1 MISTTDILVI
11 ASYFGFV
18 FLLALIVTLRERKK
32 ANQAADS
39 YFLSGKSEG
48 WFVIGASLFASN
60 IGSEHLVGLAGSG
73 ARGDIAAAQFEILAA
88 LILIVLGWVFVPF
101 YIKSGVYTMP
111 EFLEKRYSSS
121 ARSYLSIISVV
132 SYILTK
138 ISVTIFAGALVFE
151 VILGVPF
158 WTGATFVVV
167 ATGIYTVFGGL
178 KAVIYTDLLQMF
190 VLIGGSLALLYFGS
204 QGIFTNILGVQEL
217 GGISAI
223 KQAITLENGAE
234 VGAKYFNL
242 WRPFDDP
249 DYPWTGILFGA
260 PILGVWYWCTDQFIV
275 QRVLSAKNISNARK
289 GALFGG
295 FLKLTPIFIFAFP
308 GVIAYTLSLNNPELL
323 QNIAGDTEYD
333 QALPALVMSFL
344 PVGFKGLMV
353 AGLLAALM
361 SSLSSVFNSC
371 SALITFDFYKKYN
384 PEASQK
390 SLVRVGQISTVV
402 LVVIGL
408 AWIPLMKILTEGEG
422 IFKYLQSIQA
432 YISPPIAA
440 VFLFGLFYKKINSSG
455 AMKALWFGFFL
466 GSLRILL
473 EFLTNGYDTGNAIWN
488 IAEGSF
494 AHWFVSINFLHFA
507 ILIFV
512 LSSIILFVGSKYGK
526 VKSDQELQ
534 SVIYDKAVLNE
545 SSPNLKSDK
554 VLTILLIIGVLIIW
568 TIFSPLFL
576 GGV

>member
-1 MISTTDILVI
+1 LITSSDIVVI
-11 ASYFGFV
+11 IGYFVVV
-18 FLLALIVTLRERKK
+18 FLLAFVVTIKERRKK
-32 ANQAADS
+32 NQAADS

-73 ARGDIAAAQFEILAA
+73 ARGDLVAAQFEILAA
-88 LILIVLGWVFVPF
+88 LILIILGWIFVPF
-101 YIKSGVYTMP
+101 YIRSGVYTMP
-111 EFLEKRYSSS
+111 EFLEKRYSPA
-121 ARSYLSIISVV
+121 ARTYLSIISII

-151 VILGVPF
+151 VILGIPF
-158 WTGATFVVV
+158 WTGATLVVL

-204 QGIFTNILGVQEL
+204 HALMIDLPLAQGTSIFNSVKETIITAKGKVDGTN
-217 GGISAI
+217 
-223 KQAITLENGAE
+223 
-234 VGAKYFNL
+234 YFNL

-249 DYPWTGILFGA
+249 DYPWTGIVFGA
-260 PILGVWYWCTDQFIV
+260 PILGIWYWCTDQFIV

-295 FLKLTPIFIFAFP
+295 FLKLTPILLFAIP
-308 GVIAYTLSLNNPELL
+308 GVLAFTLSINHPELL
-323 QNIAGDTEYD
+323 MNQNGVIEYD
-333 QALPALVMSFL
+333 QALPSLIMSFL
-344 PVGFKGLMV
+344 PVGFKGLMI

-371 SALITFDFYKKYN
+371 STLITFDFYKKYYPN
-384 PEASQK
+384 TSNAN
-390 SLVRVGQISTVV
+390 LVKVGQISTVI

-408 AWIPLMKILTEGEG
+408 AWIPLMRTMTESEG

-440 VFLFGLFYKKINSSG
+440 VFLFGLFYKKINASG

-466 GSLRILL
+466 GTLRILV
-473 EFLTNGYDTGNAIWN
+473 EFLTNGYETGHATWN
-488 IAEGSF
+488 ITIGSA

-507 ILIFV
+507 ILMFV
-512 LSSIILFVGSKYGK
+512 LSSIILFVGSRYGK
-526 VKSDQELQ
+526 TKTDEELKP
-534 SVIYDKAVLNE
+534 VIYDPSVLKGQ
-545 SSPNLKSDK
+545 SGSIKMDK
-554 VLTILLIIGVLIIW
+554 LLTLLLILGVVIVWL
-568 TIFSPLFL
+568 IFSPLIL
-576 GGV
+576 ARI

>member
-1 MISTTDILVI
+1 MISNADILVI
-11 ASYFGFV
+11 ASYFGLV
-18 FLLALIVTLRERKK
+18 FLLALVVTIRERRKK
-32 ANQAADS
+32 GKAADS

-73 ARGDIAAAQFEILAA
+73 ARGDLAAAQFEILAA

-101 YIKSGVYTMP
+101 YIRSGVYTMP

-121 ARSYLSIISVV
+121 ARTYLSVISVI

-158 WTGATFVVV
+158 WTGATFVVI

-204 QGIFTNILGVQEL
+204 QGIVTNVLGLKEL
-217 GGISAI
+217 GGFEAI
-223 KQAITLENGAE
+223 KQAISANNTPE
-234 VGAKYFNL
+234 VAKNYFSL
-242 WRPFDDP
+242 WRPFNDP
-249 DYPWTGILFGA
+249 NYPWTGILFGA

-295 FLKLTPIFIFAFP
+295 FLKLTPIIIFAFP
-308 GVIAYTLSLNNPELL
+308 GIIAYTLSINNPELL
-323 QNIAGDTEYD
+323 YNSSGQTEYD

-371 SALITFDFYKKYN
+371 STLITFDFYKKYYPN
-384 PEASQK
+384 ASENN
-390 SLVRVGQISTVV
+390 LVRVGQISTVI
-402 LVVIGL
+402 LVIIGL
-408 AWIPLMKILTEGEG
+408 AWIPLMRMLTEGEG

-440 VFLFGLFYKKINSSG
+440 VFLLGLFYKKINSSG
-455 AMKALWFGFFL
+455 ALKALWFGFFL
-466 GSLRILL
+466 GVLRIVL
-473 EFLTNGYDTGNAIWN
+473 EFLTNGYQTGSAAWN
-488 IAEGSF
+488 IQEGSF

-512 LSSIILFVGSKYGK
+512 VSCIILMVGSLFGK
-526 VKSDQELQ
+526 QKSDEELAT
-534 SVIYDKAVLNE
+534 VIYDAEVLRQ
-545 SSPNLKSDK
+545 SSSNLKTDK
-554 VLTILLIIGVLIIW
+554 ILTILLILGVLLTW
-568 TIFSPLFL
+568 LIFSPLVL
-576 GGV
+576 AG

>member
-11 ASYFGFV
+11 ASYFCFV

-371 SALITFDFYKKYN
+371 STLITFDFYKKYN

>member
-11 ASYFGFV
+11 AFYFGFV

-88 LILIVLGWVFVPF
+88 LILIVLGWIFVPF

-121 ARSYLSIISVV
+121 ARSYLSIISVI

-190 VLIGGSLALLYFGS
+190 VLIGGSLALLYFGT
-204 QGIFTNILGVQEL
+204 QGIFTNVLGVQEL
-217 GGISAI
+217 GGVSAI

-249 DYPWTGILFGA
+249 DYPWTGIVFGA

-323 QNIAGDTEYD
+323 QNIAGETEYD

-371 SALITFDFYKKYN
+371 STLITFDFYKKYN

-390 SLVRVGQISTVV
+390 SLVRVGQVSTVV

-408 AWIPLMKILTEGEG
+408 AWIPLMKVLTEGEG

-473 EFLTNGYDTGNAIWN
+473 EFLTNGYETGKAIWN
-488 IAEGSF
+488 ISEGSF
-494 AHWFVSINFLHFA
+494 AHWFVSVNFLHFA
-507 ILIFV
+507 VLIFV
-512 LSSIILFVGSKYGK
+512 LSTIILFVGSKYGK

-554 VLTILLIIGVLIIW
+554 VLTILLIIGVFIIW

>member
-223 KQAITLENGAE
+223 KQAITLENSAE

-371 SALITFDFYKKYN
+371 STLITFDFYKKYN
-384 PEASQK
+384 PEATQK

>member
-371 SALITFDFYKKYN
+371 STLITFDFYKKYN